1 MIKKIFSSKHKKE
14 NDKLKMENYLLEQK
28 KLTILNEAKII
39 QDDLQQKIKKLE
51 WQLKRLEDKLYY
63 FEDKTGRKKW
73 VKDLKDRVLLVEKW
87 KYDIIT
93 KESSLCNKEI
103 DLLTDLKLA
112 ERSEEKKLILEGVI
126 IRLNLHNKEIQ
137 ELKQELASQTAN
149 NIILKDELNKLK
161 KY

>member
-1 MIKKIFSSKHKKE
+1 MIKKFFSSRYKKE
-14 NDKLKMENYLLEQK
+14 ACELKMENYLLEQK
-28 KLTILNEAKII
+28 NLTILEEAKII
-39 QDDLQQKIKKLE
+39 QNDLQQKIKKLE